1 MIRRRGR
8 VAIAFKHGARS
19 GHGDFEV
26 RGVKQTGRQ
35 PLKKGD
41 VVVVNYARAVERKGY
56 DVLFGSVKWA
66 ERRLGKA
73 MKQFL
78 AGATARV

>member
-8 VAIAFKHGARS
+8 VAVAFKSGARS

-26 RGVKQTGRQ
+26 RGVKRTGRQ
-35 PLKKGD
+35 PLQKGD
-41 VVVVNYARAVERKGY
+41 IIVVNYARAVERKGY

-66 ERRLGKA
+66 ERRLAGA
-73 MKQFL
+73 MKKFL
-78 AGATARV
+78 AGATARI